1 MNKEDHTAQ
10 LSVSLILQV
19 TVVLMAFSIL
29 GHDYPVNEYLLAD
42 LFLGSSL
49 LPVIAALRRGDWTKK
64 WVACMLAVLPLAY
77 MRMKVA
83 VELPKCQELLSN
95 S

>member
-1 MNKEDHTAQ
+1 MKNEDHAAQ
-10 LSVSLILQV
+10 LSVSLILQIS
-19 TVVLMAFSIL
+19 VVLMVSSHL

-42 LFLGSSL
+42 LFLGLSL

-64 WVACMLAVLPLAY
+64 LAACALALLPLAY
-77 MRMKVA
+77 MGLKIVA
-83 VELPKCQELLSN
+83 DLPKCLELIYN